1 MTRSKEI
8 AIRIAAHNLS
18 SSLPDWYGRPEF
30 QITEFQ
36 LKLMTLCLT
45 DLPTEDIDDLKICN
59 QKKDHKDDRWRRKL
73 SPRHTGYTSQF
84 NENFNTEAVSAHVNS
99 FNDFIDSLNTTI
111 IKHAP
116 AIVINLSTSK
126 AIKVE
131 IVNLT
136 IKPPSFTPAFA
147 RETRANYC
155 GPLHVT
161 LKVSDG
167 PMSKTV
173 VINAG
178 DVPVMVG
185 SKLCLLH
192 GKTREERIRLRED
205 ERDAGGYFISNGQD
219 KVVRLYLDCLSNT
232 PLAFTKYR
240 SLSTISEFAP
250 AGVHYKGVRED
261 GHVYSTVIQARKDN
275 FLSVKFTID
284 GRYIYVPL
292 ILVLRALVSTT
303 DKEIY
308 STICTICASAHPKE
322 DGYVSL
328 RVEAM
333 LRDFH
338 KYRIFSHKACKQLL
352 GGKFRMILSLLDRY
366 DLTDVD
372 CCDLLFEQYLLINI
386 PKEDTRAKFNMMCLM
401 ARKCLLLF
409 GSFIKPDSPDLL
421 SSQEALT
428 PGAFFKAEVTS
439 TLIKIMRL
447 VSRNATSTGAIGSYE
462 LSNSWISHYI
472 ASPKLWRP
480 LSSGLRSL
488 AGPGVMR
495 AYKGHDYSN
504 MSGLSVLADR
514 INYVRFLAHFRCIN
528 RGNAFATHK
537 ITSIRKLYPESY
549 GFQCAVHTPDG
560 APCGILTHLC
570 YKATVLSSTPT
581 TDQIANLFILLAQ
594 FGLSPSLSDIYSL
607 CVVLNGTILGYLDTN
622 ERAIQLVACIRAA
635 KVKSII
641 FPYTEVVFIEKGN
654 KDHLFPGIYMN
665 TSMGRFYRP
674 VHSLTNNSPEYIT
687 PLEQIFLQIA
697 IYGDDVRLGVTTH
710 QEITPTSLL
719 SILGLLVPFSDHNQ
733 SPRNMYECQML
744 KQTMGIPCRNLAY
757 KYDTKSYLLTTPQKP
772 LVRNAIIHDIGG
784 FDTHPTGT
792 NLVVAVSAYTSYD
805 MEDAALINKA
815 SLERGLFHGTV
826 YSVHDIDCYDDKL
839 MRYMR
844 TVATAVPYLKR
855 SPDYIVTHMD
865 ENYDTE
871 LDEDGLPPV
880 GAYLSHGSVF
890 YQTYD
895 PTKQCYS
902 TKLYHHEPGFVE
914 KVIVIHKSA
923 AKGEYWTDN
932 DIATKKKRDSS
943 FPAGDSNS
951 SNLDNDASDDEIS
964 NQPGSGSE
972 SNEDNQT
979 ATPRSHASKA
989 ERKSSRQLQ
998 TRARTESSSLHFI
1011 QRVRIVI
1018 RHDRTPVVGDKVASR
1033 HGQKGIMGI
1042 RWRQTDMP
1050 FTSSGIVPD
1059 LIINPHAFPSRM
1071 TVGMLIESLASKIG
1085 VHYADF
1091 VDSSPFQWSDE
1102 RRAIDV
1108 FGEQLLKTG
1117 QFNRYGS
1124 EVMYS
1129 AITGDPMPADIFIGV
1144 VYYQRLRHMVSD
1156 KYQVRAEGPSDKI
1169 TKQPIKG
1176 RKRGG
1181 GLRFGEME
1189 RDALLAHGA
1198 MASLRG
1204 RLCTES
1210 DATEHVVCAACG
1222 SLLGMQLGGSVC
1234 RECKATGH
1242 GRLIQIPMVLLV
1254 LANDLA
1260 AMGVRMR
1267 FNVSLVE

>member
-1 MTRSKEI
+1 MR
-8 AIRIAAHNLS
+8 
-18 SSLPDWYGRPEF
+18 
-30 QITEFQ
+30 
-36 LKLMTLCLT
+36 LCLT
-45 DLPTEDIDDLKICN
+45 DLSAEDTDNLKASDE
-59 QKKDHKDDRWRRKL
+59 KHDSKDDRWRRKL
-73 SPRHTGYTSQF
+73 SPRHSGYAPQF
-84 NENFNTEAVSAHVNS
+84 NVDFNAEAVSSHVNS
-99 FNDFIDSLNTTI
+99 FNDFIDSLSTTI
-111 IKHAP
+111 LKHAP
-116 AIVINLSTSK
+116 SITINLNTSK

-131 IVNLT
+131 LANLSLNA
-136 IKPPSFTPAFA
+136 PPFTPAFA
-147 RETRANYC
+147 RETHASYC
-155 GPLHVT
+155 GTLNVT
-161 LKVSDG
+161 IKVSDG
-167 PMSKTV
+167 PMSKTA

-178 DVPVMVG
+178 DVPIMVG
-185 SKLCLLH
+185 SKLCLLY

-219 KVVRLYLDCLSNT
+219 KVMRLHLDCLSNT

-240 SLSTISEFAP
+240 SLSSMSEFAP
-250 AGVHYKGVRED
+250 AGIHYKGVRED
-261 GHVYSTVIQARKDN
+261 GHVCSTVIQARKDS
-275 FLSVKFTID
+275 FLNVKFTVD
-284 GRYIYVPL
+284 GRHIYVPL
-292 ILVLRALVSTT
+292 MLVLRALVSTT

-308 STICTICASAHPKE
+308 YTICSICASTDAKE
-322 DGYVSL
+322 NGYVSL
-328 RVEAM
+328 RIEAM

-366 DLTDVD
+366 DLTDMD
-372 CCDLLFEQYLLINI
+372 CCDLLFERNLLINI

-409 GSFIKPDSPDLL
+409 GGFIKSDNPDLL
-421 SSQEALT
+421 SSQEAIT
-428 PGAFFKAEVTS
+428 PGAFFKAEIAS
-439 TLIKIMRL
+439 TLIKTMRL
-447 VSRNATSTGAIGSYE
+447 ISRNATSTGAIGSYE

-472 ASPKLWRP
+472 ASPKLWRS
-480 LSSGLRSL
+480 LTSGLRSL
-488 AGPGVMR
+488 TGPGVMR
-495 AYKGHDYSN
+495 AYRGHDYSN

-528 RGNAFATHK
+528 RGNAFAGHK

-570 YKATVLSSTPT
+570 YKAAVLSSTPT
-581 TDQIANLFILLAQ
+581 ADQTANLFMLLSQ
-594 FGLSPSLSDIYSL
+594 FGLSPSLSEVYTL
-607 CVVLNGTILGYLDTN
+607 AVVLNGTVLGFIDTN
-622 ERAIQLVACIRAA
+622 EHAAKLVACIRAA
-635 KVKSII
+635 KIKAAI
-641 FPYTEVVFIEKGN
+641 FPSTEVVFIERDN

-674 VHSLTNNSPEYIT
+674 VHSLISNSQEYIT

-697 IYGDDVRLGVTTH
+697 IYGDDVRPGVTTH

-744 KQTMGIPCRNLAY
+744 KQTMAIPCRNLSY
-757 KYDTKSYLLTTPQKP
+757 RYDTKSYLLTTPQRP
-772 LVRNAIIHDIGG
+772 IVRNAIIHDLGG

-826 YSVHDIDCYDDKL
+826 YSVHDIDCRNDKMMSFVL
-839 MRYMR
+839 
-844 TVATAVPYLKR
+844 TVAEVFPHLRR
-855 SPDYIVTHMD
+855 SPDYIITHMD

-880 GAYLSHGSVF
+880 GSYLSHGSVF

-895 PTKQCYS
+895 PPKQRY
-902 TKLYHHEPGFVE
+902 TTHLYHHEPGFVE
-914 KVIVIHKSA
+914 KVIVIHKTT
-923 AKGEYWTDN
+923 AKGEYWTDKDAPVEMREDPQPRTRSSSTSNFN
-932 DIATKKKRDSS
+932 DAASGDEIDSQSADSS
-943 FPAGDSNS
+943 A
-951 SNLDNDASDDEIS
+951 LD
-964 NQPGSGSE
+964 
-972 SNEDNQT
+972 EDQQT
-979 ATPRSHASKA
+979 ATSRSRANKA
-989 ERKSSRQLQ
+989 EQRP
-998 TRARTESSSLHFI
+998 TRRSQAYARVEKASLCFI

-1102 RRAIDV
+1102 RRAVDV

-1129 AITGDPMPADIFIGV
+1129 AMTGDPMPADIFIGV
-1144 VYYQRLRHMVSD
+1144 VYYQRLRHMVTD
-1156 KYQVRAEGPSDKI
+1156 KYQVRAEGPSDKV

-1210 DATEHVVCAACG
+1210 DAIEHVVCAACG
-1222 SLLGMQLGGSVC
+1222 SLLGMQLGGNAC
-1234 RECKATGH
+1234 RECKAIDH

-1267 FNVSLVE
+1267 FNVTLAG

>member
-1 MTRSKEI
+1 MS
-8 AIRIAAHNLS
+8 
-18 SSLPDWYGRPEF
+18 
-30 QITEFQ
+30 
-36 LKLMTLCLT
+36 LCLT
-45 DLPTEDIDDLKICN
+45 DLPIATTDDLKMHSQDQYI
-59 QKKDHKDDRWRRKL
+59 KDNRWRRKL
-73 SPRHTGYTSQF
+73 SPRHTGYSPQF
-84 NENFNTEAVSAHVNS
+84 DENFNADAVSAHVNS

-116 AIVINLSTSK
+116 SITINLNTSK
-126 AIKVE
+126 AILVE
-131 IVNLT
+131 IVNISL
-136 IKPPSFTPAFA
+136 KSPPFTPAFA
-147 RETRANYC
+147 RETGSNYC
-155 GPLHVT
+155 GPMQIT

-167 PMSKTV
+167 PMSKIAV
-173 VINAG
+173 VNVG
-178 DVPVMVG
+178 DIPIMVG
-185 SKLCLLH
+185 SKLCLLY
-192 GKTREERIRLRED
+192 GKTKEERIRLRED
-205 ERDAGGYFISNGQD
+205 ERDVGGYFISNGQD
-219 KVVRLYLDCLSNT
+219 KVIRLHLDCISNT

-240 SLSTISEFAP
+240 TVINNTEFAP
-250 AGVHYKGVRED
+250 AVIHYKAVRED

-284 GRYIYVPL
+284 GRHIYVP
-292 ILVLRALVSTT
+292 IMLVLRALVSTT

-308 STICTICASAHPKE
+308 TTICSICSSSDLKE
-322 DGYVSL
+322 NGYVSL

-338 KYRIFSHKACKQLL
+338 KYRIFSHKACKQLM
-352 GGKFRMILSLLDRY
+352 GGKFRAILSLLDRY
-366 DLTDVD
+366 DLTDSD
-372 CCDLLFEQYLLINI
+372 CCDLLFEHNLLINI
-386 PKEDTRAKFNMMCLM
+386 PKEDTRAKFNMLCLM

-409 GSFIKPDSPDLL
+409 GGFIKADNPDLL
-421 SSQEALT
+421 SSQEAIT
-428 PGAFFKAEVTS
+428 PGAFFKAELSAV
-439 TLIKIMRL
+439 LINIMRL
-447 VSRNATSTGAIGSYE
+447 VSRHATSTGAIGSYE
-462 LSNSWISHYI
+462 LTNSWISRYI
-472 ASPKLWRP
+472 AASKLWRP

-488 AGPGVMR
+488 SGKGEMR
-495 AYKGHDYSN
+495 VYRGHDYSG
-504 MSGLSVLADR
+504 MSGISVLADR

-528 RGNAFATHK
+528 RGNAFASHK

-570 YKATVLSSTPT
+570 YKANVLSSTPSPKQT
-581 TDQIANLFILLAQ
+581 ANLFLLLSQ
-594 FGLSPSLSDIYSL
+594 FGLSPSLSDTYTL
-607 CVVLNGTILGYLDTN
+607 GVVLNGTILGFIDTN
-622 ERAIQLVACIRAA
+622 ERAAQLVARIRSAKIKAA
-635 KVKSII
+635 I
-641 FPYTEVVFIEKGN
+641 FSNIEILFIEKDN
-654 KDHLFPGIYMN
+654 RDHLFPGIYMN

-674 VHSLTNNSPEYIT
+674 VHSLTSNSQEYIT

-697 IYGDDVRLGVTTH
+697 IYGDDVRPGVTTH
-710 QEITPTSLL
+710 QEIAPTSLL

-744 KQTMGIPCRNLAY
+744 KQTMAIPCRNLTY
-757 KYDTKSYLLTTPQKP
+757 RYDTKSYLLTTPQKP
-772 LVRNAIIHDIGG
+772 IVRNAIIHDIGG
-784 FDTHPTGT
+784 FNTHPTGT
-792 NLVVAVSAYTSYD
+792 NLVVAVAAYTSYD

-826 YSVHDIDCYDDKL
+826 YSVHDIDCCNEKL
-839 MRYMR
+839 MSIVGTM
-844 TVATAVPYLKR
+844 VNAFPYLKR
-855 SPDYIVTHMD
+855 SPDYYMTYVD

-895 PTKQCYS
+895 PTKQTYS
-902 TKLYHHEPGFVE
+902 INKYLHEPGFVE
-914 KVIVIHKSA
+914 KVIVIHKTA
-923 AKGEYWTDN
+923 AKGEYWTDK
-932 DIATKKKRDSS
+932 DISTEVQDESPRRSESTGASKFGSDLSRNELDSQS
-943 FPAGDSNS
+943 DSDSEQDDNASKTTTSNS
-951 SNLDNDASDDEIS
+951 KANKIEKKPAK
-964 NQPGSGSE
+964 
-972 SNEDNQT
+972 
-979 ATPRSHASKA
+979 RSQAVSRV
-989 ERKSSRQLQ
+989 EKSSLF
-998 TRARTESSSLHFI
+998 FI
-1011 QRVRIVI
+1011 QRARIVI

-1091 VDSSPFQWSDE
+1091 IDSSPFQWSDE

-1144 VYYQRLRHMVSD
+1144 VYYQRLRHMVTD
-1156 KYQVRAEGPSDKI
+1156 KYQVRAEGPCDKV

-1210 DATEHVVCAACG
+1210 DSVEHVVCAACG
-1222 SLLGMQLGGSVC
+1222 SLLGMQLGASTC
-1234 RECKATGH
+1234 HECKVAGH

-1267 FNVSLVE
+1267 FNVSLTG

>member
-1 MTRSKEI
+1 
-8 AIRIAAHNLS
+8 
-18 SSLPDWYGRPEF
+18 
-30 QITEFQ
+30 
-36 LKLMTLCLT
+36 MTLCLT
-45 DLPTEDIDDLKICN
+45 DLPVESTDDLEMYN
-59 QKKDHKDDRWRRKL
+59 QKQDTKDSRWRRKL
-73 SPRHTGYTSQF
+73 PPRHTGYTPQF
-84 NENFNTEAVSAHVNS
+84 NENFNAEAVSAHVNS
-99 FNDFIDSLNTTI
+99 FNDFIDSLNTTML
-111 IKHAP
+111 KHAP
-116 AIVINLSTSK
+116 SITINLNTSK

-131 IVNLT
+131 IVNISL
-136 IKPPSFTPAFA
+136 KSPPFTPAFA
-147 RETRANYC
+147 RETGSSYC
-155 GPLHVT
+155 GPLHIT

-167 PMSKTV
+167 PMSKTAV
-173 VINAG
+173 VNAG
-178 DVPVMVG
+178 DVPIMVG
-185 SKLCLLH
+185 SKLCLLY
-192 GKTREERIRLRED
+192 GKTREERIRLRDD

-219 KVVRLYLDCLSNT
+219 KVMRLHLDCLSNT

-240 SLSTISEFAP
+240 SIATSAEFSP
-250 AGVHYKGVRED
+250 AGIHYKAVRED
-261 GHVYSTVIQARKDN
+261 GHVCSTVIQVRKDN
-275 FLSVKFTID
+275 LLSIKFTVD
-284 GRYIYVPL
+284 GRQIFVP
-292 ILVLRALVSTT
+292 IMLVLRALVSTT
-303 DKEIY
+303 DREIY
-308 STICTICASAHPKE
+308 STICNICASSDTKE
-322 DGYVSL
+322 NGYVSL

-366 DLTDVD
+366 DLTDSD
-372 CCDLLFEQYLLINI
+372 CCDLLFERNLLINI
-386 PKEDTRAKFNMMCLM
+386 PKEDTRAKFNMLCLM

-409 GSFIKPDSPDLL
+409 GGFIKADSPDLL

-428 PGAFFKAEVTS
+428 PGAFFKAELS
-439 TLIKIMRL
+439 AALIKIIRL
-447 VSRNATSTGAIGSYE
+447 ISRNATSTGAIGSYE
-462 LSNSWISHYI
+462 LTNSWISRYI
-472 ASPKLWRP
+472 AASRLWRS

-488 AGPGVMR
+488 SGTGDVR
-495 AYKGHDYSN
+495 TYKGHDYNN
-504 MSGLSVLADR
+504 MSGIAVLADR

-528 RGNAFATHK
+528 RGNAFAGHK

-560 APCGILTHLC
+560 SPCGILTHLC
-570 YKATVLSSTPT
+570 YKANVLSSSPSAEQT
-581 TDQIANLFILLAQ
+581 ANLFLLLSQ
-594 FGLSPSLSDIYSL
+594 FGLSPSLSEVYTL
-607 CVVLNGTILGYLDTN
+607 GVVLNGTVLGFIDTN
-622 ERAIQLVACIRAA
+622 ERAAQLVARIRSAKIRAT
-635 KVKSII
+635 I
-641 FPYTEVVFIEKGN
+641 FPNTEVLYIERDN
-654 KDHLFPGIYMN
+654 KDRLFPGIYMN
-665 TSMGRFYRP
+665 TSIGRFYRP
-674 VHSLTNNSPEYIT
+674 VHSLTSNSVEYIT

-697 IYGDDVRLGVTTH
+697 IYGDDVRPGVTTH
-710 QEITPTSLL
+710 QEVTPTSLL

-744 KQTMGIPCRNLAY
+744 KQTMAIPCRNLTY
-757 KYDTKSYLLTTPQKP
+757 RYDTKSYLLTTPQKP
-772 LVRNAIIHDIGG
+772 IVRNAIIHDIGG

-792 NLVVAVSAYTSYD
+792 NLVVAVAAYTSYD

-826 YSVHDIDCYDDKL
+826 YSVHDIDCRNEKL
-839 MRYMR
+839 MSIAGAMID
-844 TVATAVPYLKR
+844 AFPYLKR
-855 SPDYIVTHMD
+855 SPDYAMLHMD
-865 ENYDTE
+865 EDYDTE

-880 GAYLSHGSVF
+880 GAYLSHGSIF

-895 PTKQCYS
+895 PTKQSYS
-902 TKLYHHEPGFVE
+902 TNQYFHEPGFVE
-914 KVIVIHKSA
+914 KVIVIHKST
-923 AKGEYWTDN
+923 AKGEYWTDK
-932 DIATKKKRDSS
+932 DVSAETKEEPSLRSGSTGTPKFKTVSTDNEMDSQS
-943 FPAGDSNS
+943 DSNS
-951 SNLDNDASDDEIS
+951 EQDDENDSKAAMSKVKASKI
-964 NQPGSGSE
+964 E
-972 SNEDNQT
+972 K
-979 ATPRSHASKA
+979 SHAK
-989 ERKSSRQLQ
+989 RLQ
-998 TRARTESSSLHFI
+998 STSRTEKALSCFI

-1091 VDSSPFQWSDE
+1091 IDSSPFQWSDE

-1144 VYYQRLRHMVSD
+1144 VYYQRLRHMVTD
-1156 KYQVRAEGPSDKI
+1156 KYQVRAEGPCDKV

-1210 DATEHVVCAACG
+1210 DGVEHVVCAACG

-1234 RECKATGH
+1234 RECKVAGH

-1267 FNVSLVE
+1267 FNVSLTE